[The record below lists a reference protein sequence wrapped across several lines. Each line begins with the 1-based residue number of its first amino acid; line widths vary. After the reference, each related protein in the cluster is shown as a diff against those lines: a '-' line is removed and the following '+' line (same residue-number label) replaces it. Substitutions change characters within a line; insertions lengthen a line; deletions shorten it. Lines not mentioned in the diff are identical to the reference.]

1 MACPWLCALRS
12 RKQGRCHGV
21 SKNRDRTG
29 FATKTRVIL
38 DRVSE
43 FKVAWSLL
51 HPPYFDYIFRMEKSF
66 QAYCLRLC
74 RHEHFVPFNSTT
86 EPVPV

>member
-1 MACPWLCALRS
+1 MACPWLCDFRS

-29 FATKTRVIL
+29 FATKTQEFL

-43 FKVAWSLL
+43 FKVARSLL
-51 HPPYFDYIFRMEKSF
+51 LQQDFDYIFDWKKAS
-66 QAYCLRLC
+66 RLAA
-74 RHEHFVPFNSTT
+74 
-86 EPVPV
+86 